1 MNILTTRCKKLY
13 DTVNTLSS
21 NVIKNGSTVFGVTGT
36 VLPQDFSGGNVNEY
50 KLLKGKNAI
59 VNNTFITGKIS
70 PGRTVNTTTG
80 YKYAFNVYALTL
92 QQVKKDNYFYI
103 QASNKS
109 TFIHNYWCTYTPGS
123 NNGSFNYR
131 IPVYCGSQHNGET
144 IKFKVEWMVDNA
156 VVATHNGSR
165 TGTSSSWDGWYGS
178 SASMTLDTFLAITGV
193 RVSFPT

>member
-21 NVIKNGSTVFGVTGT
+21 DVIKNGSTVFGVTGT
-36 VLPQDFSGGNVNEY
+36 VLPQDFSGGTVNEY
-50 KLLKGKNAI
+50 KLVKDKKAI
-59 VNNTFITGKIS
+59 VNNAFVTGKIFA
-70 PGRTVNTTTG
+70 GRTVNTTTG

-103 QASNKS
+103 KASNKS
-109 TFIHNYWCTYTPGS
+109 TFIHTYWCTYTSGS
-123 NNGSFNYR
+123 INGSLNYC

-144 IKFKVEWMVDNA
+144 IKFKVEWLINDT
-156 VVATHNGSR
+156 VVGTHNGSR
-165 TGTSSSWDGWYGS
+165 TGTSSSWDGWYS
-178 SASMTLDTFLAITGV
+178 SSISMTLDTFLAINGV